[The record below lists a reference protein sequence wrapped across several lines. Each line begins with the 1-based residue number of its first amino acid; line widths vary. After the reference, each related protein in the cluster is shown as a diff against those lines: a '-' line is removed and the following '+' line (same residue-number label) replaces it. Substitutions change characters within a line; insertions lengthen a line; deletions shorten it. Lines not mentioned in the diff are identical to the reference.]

1 MKKNKTHTI
10 VENVEIIDIA
20 NEGKGV
26 AKVNDLVIFVE
37 KVVPGDIVDI
47 EIYKQKKNLAEAKVA
62 KYLKYSKKRADA
74 FCEHFGVCGGCKW
87 QNMKYEHQLEYKHK
101 TVVDAL
107 TRLCKIELPE
117 IDTIKGSA
125 KTDYY
130 RNKME
135 YTFSNKRWLTVEE
148 IQTEEKL
155 EMNALGFHIPK
166 KFDKILDIQTCHLQ
180 DTRAND
186 IRNAVRSYALDNA
199 YGFYDIRNHSG
210 LLRNLIIR
218 NTSIDEWMVVVA
230 FAENDAEKINSLMQ
244 YLHQKFSFINSLQYL
259 VNTKKNDTIYDQ
271 EIITF
276 AGNAYIHEQMKDL
289 NGENVK
295 FRISAKSFYQTNS
308 EQAAELYKIAAEL
321 CELKGNELV
330 YDLYTGTGTIAN
342 YVARSAKKVVGI
354 EYVED
359 AIKDAKVNSEINNIT
374 NTLFFAGDMKDLLN
388 DEFISE
394 HGKPDI
400 IITDPP
406 RAGMHED
413 VCKQLLK
420 VEAKRI
426 VYVSCNAA
434 TQARDLGILDE
445 KYKVIKVQPVDMF
458 PQTEHVENA
467 VLLLLRGTEY

>member
-1 MKKNKTHTI
+1 MKKNKEHTI

-20 NEGKGV
+20 NEGKGI
-26 AKVNDLVIFVE
+26 AKVDELVVFVE

-47 EIYKQKKNLAEAKVA
+47 EIYKQKKNLAEARV
-62 KYLKYSKKRADA
+62 SKFVQFSNKRNEP

-87 QNMKYEHQLEYKHK
+87 QNMSYAHQLEYKQK

-107 TRLCKIELPE
+107 TRLCKIDLPE
-117 IDTIKGSA
+117 IEYIKGSA
-125 KTDYY
+125 ATDYY

-135 YTFSNKRWLTVEE
+135 YTFSNKRWLTIEE

-166 KFDKILDIQTCHLQ
+166 KFDKILDIQNCHLQ
-180 DTRAND
+180 DTRANE
-186 IRNAVRSYALDNA
+186 IRNAVREFALKNE
-199 YGFYDIRNHSG
+199 YTFYDIRNHVG

-218 NTSIDEWMVVVA
+218 NTSINEWMVVVA
-230 FAENDAEKINSLMQ
+230 FAENDSEKINALMQ
-244 YLHQKFSFINSLQYL
+244 YLKEKFSFITSLQYL

-271 EIITF
+271 EIITYS
-276 AGNAYIHEQMKDL
+276 GNAYIHEMMKDL
-289 NGENVK
+289 NGEEIK

-308 EQAAELYKIAAEL
+308 TQAELLYKIAAEL
-321 CELKGNELV
+321 CELKGDELV

-342 YVARSAKKVVGI
+342 YIARSAKKVVGI

-359 AIKDAKVNSEINNIT
+359 AIKDAKLNSSINSID

-388 DEFISE
+388 DAFITE
-394 HGKPDI
+394 HGTPDI

-420 VEAKRI
+420 IAAKRI

-445 KYKVIKVQPVDMF
+445 KYKVVKVQPVDMF

-467 VLLLLRGTEY
+467 VLLVLR

>member
-1 MKKNKTHTI
+1 MRKNKTHTI

-20 NEGKGV
+20 NEGKGI
-26 AKVNDLVIFVE
+26 AKVDELVVFVE

-47 EIYKQKKNLAEAKVA
+47 EIYKQKKNLAEAKV
-62 KYLKYSKKRADA
+62 SKFVQFSNKRAEP

-87 QNMKYEHQLEYKHK
+87 QNMSYANQLHYKQK

-117 IDTIKGSA
+117 IDYIKGSES
-125 KTDYY
+125 TDYY

-135 YTFSNKRWLTVEE
+135 YTFSNKRWLTIEE

-166 KFDKILDIQTCHLQ
+166 KFDKILDIQKCHLQ

-186 IRNAVRSYALDNA
+186 IRNAVREFALKNK
-199 YGFYDIRNHSG
+199 YTFYDIRNHVG

-218 NTSIDEWMVVVA
+218 NTSINEWMVVVA
-230 FAENDAEKINSLMQ
+230 FAENDTEKINALMQ
-244 YLHQKFSFINSLQYL
+244 YLLEQFSFITSLQYL

-271 EIITF
+271 EVITY
-276 AGNAYIHEQMKDL
+276 AGNAYIHEMMKDL
-289 NGENVK
+289 NGEEIK

-308 EQAAELYKIAAEL
+308 DQAALLYKIAAEL
-321 CELKGNELV
+321 CEFKGDELV

-342 YVARSAKKVVGI
+342 YIARSAKKVIGI
-354 EYVED
+354 DYVDD
-359 AIKDAKVNSEINNIT
+359 AIKDAKVNSSINSID

-388 DEFISE
+388 DEFIAE
-394 HGKPDI
+394 HGKPNI

-420 VEAKRI
+420 IAAEKI
-426 VYVSCNAA
+426 VYVSCNVA
-434 TQARDLGILDE
+434 TQARDLAILDE
-445 KYKVIKVQPVDMF
+445 KYKVMKVQPVDMF

-467 VLLLLRGTEY
+467 VLLVLR

>member
-1 MKKNKTHTI
+1 MRKNKTHTI

-20 NEGKGV
+20 NEGKGI
-26 AKVNDLVIFVE
+26 AKVDELVVFVE

-47 EIYKQKKNLAEAKVA
+47 EIYKQKKNLAEAKV
-62 KYLKYSKKRADA
+62 SKFVQFSNKRAEP

-87 QNMKYEHQLEYKHK
+87 QNMSYANQLHYKQK

-117 IDTIKGSA
+117 IDYIKGSES
-125 KTDYY
+125 TDYY

-135 YTFSNKRWLTVEE
+135 YTFSNKRWLTIEE

-166 KFDKILDIQTCHLQ
+166 KFDKILDIQKCHLQ

-186 IRNAVRSYALDNA
+186 IRNAVREFALKNE
-199 YGFYDIRNHSG
+199 YTFYDIRNHVG

-218 NTSIDEWMVVVA
+218 NTSINEWMVVVA
-230 FAENDAEKINSLMQ
+230 FAENDTEKINALMQ
-244 YLHQKFSFINSLQYL
+244 YLQEQFSFITSLQYL

-271 EIITF
+271 EVITY
-276 AGNAYIHEQMKDL
+276 AGNAYIHEMMKDL
-289 NGENVK
+289 NGEEIK

-308 EQAAELYKIAAEL
+308 DQAALLYKIAAEL
-321 CELKGNELV
+321 CEFKGDELV

-342 YVARSAKKVVGI
+342 YIARSAKKVIGI
-354 EYVED
+354 EYVDD
-359 AIKDAKVNSEINNIT
+359 AIKDAKVNSSINSIE

-388 DEFISE
+388 DEFIAE
-394 HGKPDI
+394 HGKPNL

-420 VEAKRI
+420 IAAEKI
-426 VYVSCNAA
+426 VYVSCNVA
-434 TQARDLGILDE
+434 TQARDLAILDE
-445 KYKVIKVQPVDMF
+445 KYKVMKVQPVDMF

-467 VLLLLRGTEY
+467 VLLQLKY

>member
-1 MKKNKTHTI
+1 MRKNKTHTI

-20 NEGKGV
+20 NEGKGI
-26 AKVNDLVIFVE
+26 AKVDELVVFVE

-47 EIYKQKKNLAEAKVA
+47 EIYKQKKNLAEAKV
-62 KYLKYSKKRADA
+62 SKFVQFSNKRAEP

-87 QNMKYEHQLEYKHK
+87 QNMSYANQLQYKQK

-107 TRLCKIELPE
+107 TRLCKIDLPE
-117 IDTIKGSA
+117 IDYIKESES
-125 KTDYY
+125 TDYY

-135 YTFSNKRWLTVEE
+135 YTFSNKRWLTIEE

-166 KFDKILDIQTCHLQ
+166 KFDKILDIQKCHLQ

-186 IRNAVRSYALDNA
+186 IRNAVREFALKNE
-199 YGFYDIRNHSG
+199 YTFYDIRNHVG

-218 NTSIDEWMVVVA
+218 NTSINEWMVVVA
-230 FAENDAEKINSLMQ
+230 FAENDTEKINALMQ
-244 YLHQKFSFINSLQYL
+244 YLQEQFSFITSLQYL

-271 EIITF
+271 EVITY
-276 AGNAYIHEQMKDL
+276 AGNAYIHEMMKDL
-289 NGENVK
+289 NGEEIK

-308 EQAAELYKIAAEL
+308 DQAALLYKIAAEL
-321 CELKGNELV
+321 CEFKGDELV

-342 YVARSAKKVVGI
+342 YIARSAKKVIGI
-354 EYVED
+354 EYVDD
-359 AIKDAKVNSEINNIT
+359 AIKDAKVNSSINSID

-388 DEFISE
+388 DEFITE
-394 HGKPDI
+394 HGKPNI

-420 VEAKRI
+420 IAAEKI
-426 VYVSCNAA
+426 VYISCNVA
-434 TQARDLGILDE
+434 TQARDLAILDE
-445 KYKVIKVQPVDMF
+445 KYKVMKVQPVDMF

-467 VLLLLRGTEY
+467 VLLVLR

>member
-1 MKKNKTHTI
+1 MRKNKTHTI

-20 NEGKGV
+20 NEGKGI
-26 AKVNDLVIFVE
+26 AKVDELVVFVE

-47 EIYKQKKNLAEAKVA
+47 EIYKQKKNLAEAKV
-62 KYLKYSKKRADA
+62 SKFVQFSNKRAEP

-87 QNMKYEHQLEYKHK
+87 QNMSYENQLHYKQK

-117 IDTIKGSA
+117 IDYIKGSES
-125 KTDYY
+125 TDYY

-135 YTFSNKRWLTVEE
+135 YTFSNKRWLTIEE

-166 KFDKILDIQTCHLQ
+166 KFDKILDIQKCHLQ

-186 IRNAVRSYALDNA
+186 IRNAVREFALKNK
-199 YGFYDIRNHSG
+199 YTFYDIRNHVG

-218 NTSIDEWMVVVA
+218 NTSINEWMVVVA
-230 FAENDAEKINSLMQ
+230 FAENDTEKINALMQ
-244 YLHQKFSFINSLQYL
+244 YLLEQFSFITSLQYL

-271 EIITF
+271 EVITY
-276 AGNAYIHEQMKDL
+276 AGNAYIHEMMKDL
-289 NGENVK
+289 NGEEIK

-308 EQAAELYKIAAEL
+308 DQAALLYKIAAEL
-321 CELKGNELV
+321 CEFKGDELV

-342 YVARSAKKVVGI
+342 YIARSAKKVIGI
-354 EYVED
+354 DYVDD
-359 AIKDAKVNSEINNIT
+359 AIKDAKVNSSINSID

-388 DEFISE
+388 DEFIAE
-394 HGKPDI
+394 HGKPNI

-420 VEAKRI
+420 IAAEKI
-426 VYVSCNAA
+426 VYVSCNVA
-434 TQARDLGILDE
+434 TQARDLAILDE
-445 KYKVIKVQPVDMF
+445 KYKVMKVQPVDMF

-467 VLLLLRGTEY
+467 VLLVLR

>member
-10 VENVEIIDIA
+10 VESVEIIDIA
-20 NEGKGV
+20 NEGKGI
-26 AKVNDLVIFVE
+26 AKVDELVVFVE

-47 EIYKQKKNLAEAKVA
+47 EIYKQKKNLAEARV
-62 KYLKYSKKRADA
+62 LKFNHYSKKRSEP

-87 QNMKYEHQLEYKHK
+87 QNMSYEHQLEYKQK

-117 IDTIKGSA
+117 IQYIKGSTS
-125 KTDYY
+125 TDYY

-148 IQTEEKL
+148 IKTEESL

-166 KFDKILDIQTCHLQ
+166 KFDKILDIQNCHLQ
-180 DTRAND
+180 DIRAND
-186 IRNAVRSYALDNA
+186 IRNSVREFALQNN
-199 YGFYDIRNHSG
+199 YTFYDIRNHVG

-218 NTSIDEWMVVVA
+218 NTSINEWMVVVA
-230 FAENDAEKINSLMQ
+230 FAENDSEKIKSLMQ
-244 YLHQKFSFINSLQYL
+244 YLKDKFAFITSLQYL

-271 EIITF
+271 EIITYS
-276 AGNAYIHEQMKDL
+276 GHAYIHEMMKDL
-289 NGENVK
+289 NGEEIK

-308 EQAAELYKIAAEL
+308 AQAELLYKIAAEFCGL
-321 CELKGNELV
+321 NGDELV

-342 YVARSAKKVVGI
+342 FIARSAKKVVGI

-359 AIKDAKVNSEINNIT
+359 AIVDAKLNSTINSID

-388 DEFISE
+388 DDFISE
-394 HGKPDI
+394 HGKPNI

-420 VEAKRI
+420 IEAKKI

-445 KYKVIKVQPVDMF
+445 KYKVVKVQPVDMF

-467 VLLLLRGTEY
+467 VLLVLR

>member
-1 MKKNKTHTI
+1 MRKNKTHTI

-20 NEGKGV
+20 NEGKGI
-26 AKVNDLVIFVE
+26 AKVDELVVFVE

-47 EIYKQKKNLAEAKVA
+47 EIYKQKKNLAEAKV
-62 KYLKYSKKRADA
+62 SKFVQFSNKRAEP

-87 QNMKYEHQLEYKHK
+87 QNMSYANQLHYKQK

-117 IDTIKGSA
+117 IDYIKGSES
-125 KTDYY
+125 TDYY

-135 YTFSNKRWLTVEE
+135 YTFSNKRWLTIEE

-166 KFDKILDIQTCHLQ
+166 KFDKILDIQKCHLQ

-186 IRNAVRSYALDNA
+186 IRNAVREYALNNEFT
-199 YGFYDIRNHSG
+199 FYDIRNHVG

-218 NTSIDEWMVVVA
+218 NTSINEWMVVVA
-230 FAENDAEKINSLMQ
+230 FAENDTEKINALMQ
-244 YLHQKFSFINSLQYL
+244 YLQDQFSFITSLQYI

-271 EIITF
+271 EVITY
-276 AGNAYIHEQMKDL
+276 AGNAYIHEMMKDL
-289 NGENVK
+289 NGEEIK

-308 EQAAELYKIAAEL
+308 DQAALLYKIAAEL
-321 CELKGNELV
+321 CEFKGDELV

-342 YVARSAKKVVGI
+342 YIARSAKKVIGI
-354 EYVED
+354 EYVDD
-359 AIKDAKVNSEINNIT
+359 AIKDAKVNSSINSIE

-388 DEFISE
+388 DEFIAE
-394 HGKPDI
+394 HGKPNI

-420 VEAKRI
+420 IAAEKI
-426 VYVSCNAA
+426 VYVSCNVA
-434 TQARDLGILDE
+434 TQARDLAILDE
-445 KYKVIKVQPVDMF
+445 KYKVMKVQPVDMF
-458 PQTEHVENA
+458 PQTEHVENV
-467 VLLLLRGTEY
+467 VLLQLKY

>member
-10 VENVEIIDIA
+10 FENVEIIDIA
-20 NEGKGV
+20 NEGKGI

-37 KVVPGDIVDI
+37 KVVPGDIVNI

-62 KYLKYSKKRADA
+62 EYLKYSEKRADA

-117 IDTIKGSA
+117 IDTIKGSV

-135 YTFSNKRWLTVEE
+135 YTFSNKRWLTLEE
-148 IQTEEKL
+148 IRSEEKL

-166 KFDKILDIQTCHLQ
+166 KFDKILDIQACHLQ
-180 DTRAND
+180 DTRANE
-186 IRNAVRSYALDNA
+186 IRNVVRSYALEND
-199 YGFYDIRNHSG
+199 YSFYDIRNHSG

-230 FAENDAEKINSLMQ
+230 FAENDNEKIDAMMQ
-244 YLHQKFSFINSLQYL
+244 FLQKKFSFINSLQYL

-289 NGENVK
+289 NNENVK

-321 CELKGNELV
+321 CALSGDELV

-342 YVARSAKKVVGI
+342 YIARSAKKVIGI

-388 DEFISE
+388 DDFITE

-434 TQARDLGILDE
+434 TQARDLGLLDE
-445 KYKVIKVQPVDMF
+445 KYKVMRVQPVDMF
-458 PQTEHVENA
+458 PQTEHVENV
-467 VLLLLRGTEY
+467 VLLELR

>member
-1 MKKNKTHTI
+1 MRKNKTHTI

-20 NEGKGV
+20 NEGKGI
-26 AKVNDLVIFVE
+26 AKVDELVVFVE

-47 EIYKQKKNLAEAKVA
+47 EIYKQKKNLAEAKV
-62 KYLKYSKKRADA
+62 SKFVQFSNKRAEP

-87 QNMKYEHQLEYKHK
+87 QNMSYANQLHYKQK

-117 IDTIKGSA
+117 IDYIKGSES
-125 KTDYY
+125 TDYY

-135 YTFSNKRWLTVEE
+135 YTFSNKRWLTIEE

-166 KFDKILDIQTCHLQ
+166 KFDKILDIQKCHLQ

-186 IRNAVRSYALDNA
+186 IRNAVREFALKNE
-199 YGFYDIRNHSG
+199 YTFYDIRNHVG

-218 NTSIDEWMVVVA
+218 NTSINEWMVVVA
-230 FAENDAEKINSLMQ
+230 FAENDTEKINALMQ
-244 YLHQKFSFINSLQYL
+244 YLQEQFSFITSLQYL

-271 EIITF
+271 EVITY
-276 AGNAYIHEQMKDL
+276 AGNAYIHEMMKDL
-289 NGENVK
+289 NGEEIK

-308 EQAAELYKIAAEL
+308 DQAALLYKIAAEL
-321 CELKGNELV
+321 CEFKGDELV

-342 YVARSAKKVVGI
+342 YIARSAKKVIGI
-354 EYVED
+354 EYVDD
-359 AIKDAKVNSEINNIT
+359 AIKDAKVNSSINSIE

-388 DEFISE
+388 DEFIAE
-394 HGKPDI
+394 HGKPNI

-420 VEAKRI
+420 IAAEKI
-426 VYVSCNAA
+426 VYVSCNVA
-434 TQARDLGILDE
+434 TQARDLAILDE
-445 KYKVIKVQPVDMF
+445 KYKVMKVQPVDMF

-467 VLLLLRGTEY
+467 VLLQLKY

>member
-20 NEGKGV
+20 NEGKGI

-62 KYLKYSKKRADA
+62 KYLKYSEKRADA

-148 IQTEEKL
+148 IKTEEKL

-166 KFDKILDIQTCHLQ
+166 KFDKILDIQACHLQ
-180 DTRAND
+180 DTRANE
-186 IRNAVRSYALDNA
+186 IRNEVRSYALENN
-199 YGFYDIRNHSG
+199 YSFYDIRNHSG

-230 FAENDAEKINSLMQ
+230 FAENDTEKINAMMQ
-244 YLHQKFSFINSLQYL
+244 FLKEKFSFINSLQYL

-289 NGENVK
+289 NDENVK

-321 CELKGNELV
+321 CELSGDELV

-374 NTLFFAGDMKDLLN
+374 NTIFFAGDMKDLLN
-388 DEFISE
+388 DDFIAE

-420 VEAKRI
+420 VEANRI

-445 KYKVIKVQPVDMF
+445 KYKVMKVQPVDMF
-458 PQTEHVENA
+458 PQTEHVENV
-467 VLLLLRGTEY
+467 VLLVLR

>member
-20 NEGKGV
+20 NEGKGI

-62 KYLKYSKKRADA
+62 KYLKYSEKRADA

-148 IQTEEKL
+148 IKTEEKL

-166 KFDKILDIQTCHLQ
+166 KFDKILDIQACHLQ
-180 DTRAND
+180 DTRANE
-186 IRNAVRSYALDNA
+186 IRNEVRSYALENN
-199 YGFYDIRNHSG
+199 YSFYDIRNHSG

-230 FAENDAEKINSLMQ
+230 FAENDTEKINAMMQ
-244 YLHQKFSFINSLQYL
+244 FLKEKFSFINSLQYL

-289 NGENVK
+289 NDENVK

-321 CELKGNELV
+321 CELSGDELV

-374 NTLFFAGDMKDLLN
+374 NTIFFAGDMKDLLN
-388 DEFISE
+388 DDFIAE

-445 KYKVIKVQPVDMF
+445 KYKVMKVQPVDMF
-458 PQTEHVENA
+458 PQTEHVENV
-467 VLLLLRGTEY
+467 VLLVLR

>member
-20 NEGKGV
+20 NEGKGI
-26 AKVNDLVIFVE
+26 AKVDELVVFVE

-47 EIYKQKKNLAEAKVA
+47 EIYKQKKNLAEARV
-62 KYLKYSKKRADA
+62 SKFVQFSNKRTEP

-87 QNMKYEHQLEYKHK
+87 QNMSYTHQLEYKQK

-107 TRLCKIELPE
+107 TRLCKIDLPE
-117 IDTIKGSA
+117 IEYIKGSA
-125 KTDYY
+125 ATDYY

-135 YTFSNKRWLTVEE
+135 YTFSNKRWLTIEE

-166 KFDKILDIQTCHLQ
+166 KFDKILDIQNCHLQ
-180 DTRAND
+180 DTRANE
-186 IRNAVRSYALDNA
+186 IRNAVREFALKNN
-199 YGFYDIRNHSG
+199 YTFYDIRNHVG

-218 NTSIDEWMVVVA
+218 NTSINEWMVVVA
-230 FAENDAEKINSLMQ
+230 FAENDSEKINALMQ
-244 YLHQKFSFINSLQYL
+244 YLKDKFAFITSLQYL

-271 EIITF
+271 EIITYS
-276 AGNAYIHEQMKDL
+276 GNAHIHEMMKDL
-289 NGENVK
+289 NGEEIK

-308 EQAAELYKIAAEL
+308 AQAELLYKIAAEF
-321 CELKGNELV
+321 CELNGDELV

-342 YVARSAKKVVGI
+342 YIARSAKKVVGI

-359 AIKDAKVNSEINNIT
+359 AIIDAKLNSSINAIE

-388 DEFISE
+388 DEFIAE
-394 HGKPDI
+394 HGRPDI

-420 VEAKRI
+420 IAAKRI

-445 KYKVIKVQPVDMF
+445 KYKVVKVQPVDMF

-467 VLLLLRGTEY
+467 VLLVLR

>member
-1 MKKNKTHTI
+1 MRKNKTHTI

-20 NEGKGV
+20 NEGKGI
-26 AKVNDLVIFVE
+26 AKVDELVVFVE

-47 EIYKQKKNLAEAKVA
+47 EIYKQKKNLAEAKV
-62 KYLKYSKKRADA
+62 SKFVQFSNKRAEP

-87 QNMKYEHQLEYKHK
+87 QNMSYANQLQYKQK

-107 TRLCKIELPE
+107 TRLCKIDLPE
-117 IDTIKGSA
+117 IDYIKESES
-125 KTDYY
+125 TDYY

-135 YTFSNKRWLTVEE
+135 YTFSNKRWLTIEE

-166 KFDKILDIQTCHLQ
+166 KFDKILDIQKCHLQ
-180 DTRAND
+180 DTRANY
-186 IRNAVRSYALDNA
+186 IRNAVREFALKNE
-199 YGFYDIRNHSG
+199 YTFYDIRNHVG

-218 NTSIDEWMVVVA
+218 NTSINEWMVVVA
-230 FAENDAEKINSLMQ
+230 FAENDTEKINALMQ
-244 YLHQKFSFINSLQYL
+244 YLQEQFSFITSLQYL

-271 EIITF
+271 EVITY
-276 AGNAYIHEQMKDL
+276 AGNAYIHEMMKDL
-289 NGENVK
+289 NGEEIK

-308 EQAAELYKIAAEL
+308 DQAALLYKIAAEL
-321 CELKGNELV
+321 CEFKGDELV

-342 YVARSAKKVVGI
+342 YIARSAKKVIGI
-354 EYVED
+354 EYVDD
-359 AIKDAKVNSEINNIT
+359 AIKDAKVNSSINSID

-388 DEFISE
+388 DEFITE
-394 HGKPDI
+394 HGKPNI

-420 VEAKRI
+420 IAAEKI
-426 VYVSCNAA
+426 VYISCNVA
-434 TQARDLGILDE
+434 TQARDLAILDE
-445 KYKVIKVQPVDMF
+445 KYKVMKVQPVDMF

-467 VLLLLRGTEY
+467 VLLVLR